1 MQVTHF
7 SDPGCP
13 WAWSSGPAF
22 ATLHWRYGDQLD
34 WRFVMIGLS
43 ETREQYERRGYT
55 GERQARGYRSFRR
68 RGMPFAT
75 TPRERMHGTWPMC
88 RVVVAT
94 RRLAPK
100 REWAVFRALQFAQ
113 FTSALALDEPA
124 DIEKALGWLPGVD
137 AAALVAASLEPE
149 TAELFAADRAL
160 ARSAAGGA
168 TEFQGRSATTP
179 DGEVRFTA
187 PSVVF
192 ETADGRSLEAG
203 GFQPIEA
210 YDVCI
215 ANLDRSLTRREPA
228 SDVAEVLEAFPDGL
242 TTFEIATVMAPHLQP
257 PDPEAAEDALISL
270 VASGDAE
277 RLAFGNDALWVA
289 AGSADAALAGVGAE
303 RTAAG

>member
-124 DIEKALGWLPGVD
+124 GIETALAWVPGVD

-277 RLAFGNDALWVA
+277 RLAFGNDALWVH
-289 AGSADAALAGVGAE
+289 AGSGEATLAGVGAE
-303 RTAAG
+303 RTAAA

>member
-22 ATLHWRYGDQLD
+22 ATLRWRYGDQLS
-34 WRFVMIGLS
+34 WRHVMIGLS
-43 ETREQYERRGYT
+43 ETRENYERRGYT
-55 GERQARGYRSFRR
+55 GERQARGYRSFRH

-75 TPRERMHGTWPMC
+75 APRERMHGTWPMC

-94 RRLAPK
+94 RRLAPD

-113 FTSALALDEPA
+113 FTSARALDEPS
-124 DIEKALGWLPGVD
+124 ALEAALAWLPGID
-137 AAALVAASLEPE
+137 PAALVAASLEPE
-149 TAELFAADRAL
+149 TEELFAADRAE
-160 ARSAAGGA
+160 ARSAAGGP

-179 DGEVRFTA
+179 EGEVRFTA
-187 PSVVF
+187 PSLVF
-192 ETADGRSLEAG
+192 ETDDGRSLEAG
-203 GFQPIEA
+203 GFQPVEA

-228 SDVAEVLEAFPDGL
+228 SDAAEVLEAFPDGL
-242 TTFEIATVMAPHLQP
+242 TTFEVATVMAPHLQP
-257 PDPEAAEDALISL
+257 PDREAAEDALIGV
-270 VASGDAE
+270 VASGAAE
-277 RLAFGNDALWVA
+277 RLAFGNDALWVP
-289 AGSADAALAGVGAE
+289 AGGGAETLAVAGAE